1 MHQTSSGLLRMADD
15 DRPFTKDFEDLFS
28 TLIVSLLP
36 LSAYRVRLTKIEY
49 TFLSEDAINN
59 LSSLKFSQA
68 NRIRDP
74 NNPSSIITTTITSTF
89 SMAKDV
95 ARSTCQRFVEA
106 RLIELAGG
114 KYQQVYTMKGSVWLL
129 TTKGIAVLDYFCA
142 RNGIY
147 EKQVSELADLGV
159 IQLLHIERDPQTDK
173 LIHDQDTIDVIF
185 RRFVSAGGPNFKS
198 SVKLADSDLLQDYRD
213 GLGGVKMA
221 AELMVN
227 GKKYRNTFTGKA
239 TTDWLMDYSTVMD
252 KRETVEVAALFV
264 EYELVEPVAQDW
276 TYMSQNPGC
285 NIFQPTEYAIY
296 QLIQGGRDL
305 INGSG
310 LRGRVSEREGGAI
323 SQRNGINVDS
333 STQRLNEI
341 LNNPA
346 VRLLFREQLRDTH
359 CEENLSFYQDV
370 HEFLPRCKAATR
382 AAQKAR
388 NLNAMDGIKEIMA
401 QVYGIYN
408 AYLAPGSPCELN
420 IDHQLRNSLATL
432 MTKVVDQ
439 DIAMIYPLQEAMPLF
454 EDAQTAVLKLMA
466 SGRRPNPNRKQD
478 SVPKFLSSSKYEQQ
492 LRN

>member
-1 MHQTSSGLLRMADD
+1 MHQTSSRLLRMTDD

-36 LSAYRVRLTKIEY
+36 LSAHRVRLTKIEY

-68 NRIRDP
+68 NRMRDP
-74 NNPSSIITTTITSTF
+74 SNPSSIITTTITSTF
-89 SMAKDV
+89 SMAKGV

-106 RLIELAGG
+106 RLIESAGASPPR
-114 KYQQVYTMKGSVWLL
+114 T
-129 TTKGIAVLDYFCA
+129 
-142 RNGIY
+142 R
-147 EKQVSELADLGV
+147 
-159 IQLLHIERDPQTDK
+159 PQTDK

-198 SVKLADSDLLQDYRD
+198 SVKPAGSDLLQDYRD

-227 GKKYRNTFTGKA
+227 GKKYRDTRTGKA
-239 TTDWLMDYSTVMD
+239 TRDWLMDYSTVMD

-276 TYMSQNPGC
+276 TDMSQNPGC

-296 QLIQGGRDL
+296 QFMQRGRDF

-310 LRGRVSEREGGAI
+310 LRGRISEREVGAI
-323 SQRNGINVDS
+323 SQRNGITVGS

-341 LNNPA
+341 LNDPA

-370 HEFLPRCKAATR
+370 HEFLPRSSRRLWLMRTASTMLILLPARR
-382 AAQKAR
+382 ASSTSITSC
-388 NLNAMDGIKEIMA
+388 GTT
-401 QVYGIYN
+401 
-408 AYLAPGSPCELN
+408 SPL
-420 IDHQLRNSLATL
+420 
-432 MTKVVDQ
+432 
-439 DIAMIYPLQEAMPLF
+439 
-454 EDAQTAVLKLMA
+454 
-466 SGRRPNPNRKQD
+466 G
-478 SVPKFLSSSKYEQQ
+478 
-492 LRN
+492 

>member
-1 MHQTSSGLLRMADD
+1 MHQTSSRLLRITDD

-36 LSAYRVRLTKIEY
+36 LSAHRVRLTKIKY

-68 NRIRDP
+68 NRICDP

-106 RLIELAGG
+106 RLIESAG
-114 KYQQVYTMKGSVWLL
+114 
-129 TTKGIAVLDYFCA
+129 
-142 RNGIY
+142 
-147 EKQVSELADLGV
+147 
-159 IQLLHIERDPQTDK
+159 
-173 LIHDQDTIDVIF
+173 DTIDLIF

-198 SVKLADSDLLQDYRD
+198 SVKPADSDLLPDYRD

-221 AELMVN
+221 AELIVN

-239 TTDWLMDYSTVMD
+239 ITDWLMGYSTVMD
-252 KRETVEVAALFV
+252 NRETVEVAALFV
-264 EYELVEPVAQDW
+264 EYELVEPITQDW
-276 TYMSQNPGC
+276 TYMSQNPGS

-296 QLIQGGRDL
+296 HLMQRGRDL

-323 SQRNGINVDS
+323 SQRNDITVDS

-341 LNNPA
+341 LNDPA
-346 VRLLFREQLRDTH
+346 VLLLFREQLRHTH
-359 CEENLSFYQDV
+359 CEENLSFYQDI

-388 NLNAMDGIKEIMA
+388 NLNAMDDVKEIMA
-401 QVYGIYN
+401 QAYGIYN

-420 IDHQLRNSLATL
+420 IDHQLRNSLATW
-432 MTKVVDQ
+432 MTKAVDQ
-439 DIAMIYPLQEAMPLF
+439 DIAMICPLQEAMSLF